1 MLERGWYP
9 ECFNGNEVLRL
20 TLVTWLALTP
30 IVTHAA
36 VYMHSQTLTHS
47 RHMHAFACILRF
59 PYTPYT
65 TLQSLHGIGAHAP
78 STSLLYSSYSTP
90 PYSTPPFLLESSAI
104 LPDNKISPKSKLN
117 KTIIK
122 IKIKSSGCRAGRI
135 QKNSEP
141 RERTFVRFVLEPAA
155 GTQQQQQLRNTVD
168 RISRYTARRLYSNG
182 ESN

>member
-1 MLERGWYP
+1 METVVLRFWCTHSRAVETTVRFAVTWSERGWYP

-30 IVTHAA
+30 IVTHAG

-65 TLQSLHGIGAHAP
+65 TLRSLHGIGAHAP

-90 PYSTPPFLLESSAI
+90 PYIGLLAVAQACSLLPRSTLLLAAVCCCQR
-104 LPDNKISPKSKLN
+104 
-117 KTIIK
+117 
-122 IKIKSSGCRAGRI
+122 GFFVFVHGR
-135 QKNSEP
+135 
-141 RERTFVRFVLEPAA
+141 
-155 GTQQQQQLRNTVD
+155 
-168 RISRYTARRLYSNG
+168 
-182 ESN
+182 